1 MAATLGDK
9 KLGYFGSAGDG
20 SDWTSY
26 RSSECKFSQC
36 GAKCGAGEQR
46 VDNVLCYDGG
56 QEARRSLCCP
66 LDGSP
71 DSDFCEW
78 RTGSIGLCL
87 GASTNP
93 CHSDEVLIIK
103 SKYYYDKIP
112 GGGIK
117 DRACP
122 ILGYEASYCCKSEQ
136 MGEALCGWTGACETL
151 EGGKPPQGKT
161 VCEQGQQFVTSR
173 TGNCG
178 RGKAEPYC
186 CSAGVDLGKLS
197 CHWNLGKS
205 SIGDCGSY
213 DECGANEADM
223 GRHEGG
229 GGISPCIVPPPK
241 TFGQGPRRG
250 DGSVGTKYVQP
261 RLCCNRDALRINVK
275 TLPVPVENLFFEED
289 LKKLPKGSKTEY
301 SLFVDSTMGGQQ
313 GGTGNTDPNK
323 NSFAWH
329 IIDGPA
335 DEVTSID
342 KRDGSHW
349 ELWNCDEEHHEGR
362 QTAHMVCTDDS
373 ADTNCGRIWSGQVA
387 GTVVKMPQGCGPGK
401 YAMAVSLE
409 PDLDELPLPY
419 INIRSS
425 GRRRGVEKPAVYK
438 LTFDYDFSPLQKR
451 AATNTLIRI
460 DYSDNPGYWSH
471 IVAARPGN
479 RKTRRELLQEIDDV
493 HDGRWHSWLDHHFNL
508 ERRDTPDHELHVLH
522 ARWFSVELDKWIT
535 RMKDVEKEYTAI
547 RHRVSD
553 VYRVTLFDET
563 KICQISPGVQQT
575 LHASLKATMNIN
587 VETSAQLTIIGTLG
601 DLKSF
606 KQSHVTLRNKGS
618 VDVVIDF
625 QAHAELRFGS
635 LSNELAGFAPLG
647 ASVVI
652 PGIVTIGPQF
662 KILAGLDGVM
672 EVHANSQF
680 RVQLAKWDFAQ
691 SYPFKGDKPWDQ
703 DDLDIQD
710 NGKDGASRDTSNRTL
725 GPDWT
730 WDVGA
735 SGSVKVHLTPQ
746 ITFGIIWNEKLGVPN
761 AAVWRDRFLLG
772 GWHHDAD
779 FHVLQINFGVDTWG
793 RVYGHASVGGAS
805 EASFCYGIDAG
816 YEVYVSTFAP

>member
-136 MGEALCGWTGACETL
+136 MGEALCDWTGTCETL
-151 EGGKPPQGKT
+151 EGGKPPQGKI
-161 VCEQGQQFVTSR
+161 VCEQGQQFVTSW

-250 DGSVGTKYVQP
+250 DGSVGTKCVQP

-342 KRDGSHW
+342 KRDGSH
-349 ELWNCDEEHHEGR
+349 
-362 QTAHMVCTDDS
+362 
-373 ADTNCGRIWSGQVA
+373 
-387 GTVVKMPQGCGPGK
+387 
-401 YAMAVSLE
+401 
-409 PDLDELPLPY
+409 
-419 INIRSS
+419 
-425 GRRRGVEKPAVYK
+425 
-438 LTFDYDFSPLQKR
+438 
-451 AATNTLIRI
+451 
-460 DYSDNPGYWSH
+460 

-479 RKTRRELLQEIDDV
+479 RKTRWELLQEIDDV

-508 ERRDTPDHELHVLH
+508 ERRDTPDHEFHVLH
-522 ARWFSVELDKWIT
+522 ARWFSVALDKWIT

-601 DLKSF
+601 GLKSF

-625 QAHAELRFGS
+625 QAHAELRSGS

-672 EVHANSQF
+672 EVRANSQF

-710 NGKDGASRDTSNRTL
+710 NGQDGASRDTSNRTL

-735 SGSVKVHLTPQ
+735 SGSVNVHLTPQ

-761 AAVWRDRFLLG
+761 AAVWRDRFLIG

-793 RVYGHASVGGAS
+793 RAYGHASVGGGQRGIVLLRYRRRLRGLCQHLCAVSSSSCNHAIRHMLGTDLNPPTEPCSQACPISTSAGPSRARRYVNQVMDSGRGRVQLTS
-805 EASFCYGIDAG
+805 ENLPRCLSSSPQTT
-816 YEVYVSTFAP
+816 VAPEGRGGGGT